1 MLLLQKRT
9 VLIYACAGAVLLLP
23 ALGMLFSDEV
33 NWSFFD
39 FLVAGILLF
48 AVATALNLILHF
60 VGNKRWRFALIALL
74 LLAFALLWIEVA
86 VGIFGSPIAGN

>member
-1 MLLLQKRT
+1 MTQQQKRT
-9 VLIYACAGAVLLLP
+9 VIIYACAGAVLLLP

-39 FLVAGILLF
+39 FLVAGVSLF
-48 AVATALNLILHF
+48 SLATAINLILHF
-60 VGNKRWRFALIALL
+60 VGNKLWRFALLALL
-74 LLAFALLWIEVA
+74 LLVFALFWIELA